1 MKIGLLPLYI
11 KLYDDTLPHM
21 RGRLER
27 FYGEIAE
34 QFQNQ
39 GVQVVRVPFCRLK
52 AEFEHAIKTFERQRV
67 DAIVTLHM
75 AYSPSLESID
85 ALVGTDL
92 PIVVLDTTQTLEFT
106 GEQDP
111 DEIMYCHGIHGVM
124 DMCSM
129 FTRRGKN
136 YAIAGGHYRESDCVN
151 RVCGYVRA
159 AKAAQTLRGSRIG
172 LVGGAFAGMGDFTV
186 PYKELTERFGIQV
199 FPQNAEKL
207 VQWRNSVTDVQIKQ
221 ELAQDTE
228 QFDFGSSVDLDE
240 YRQSI
245 RACLTLRKCI
255 EEEKLDAFSV
265 NFTQVGET
273 TGVDTMPFIECCKA
287 MRRGIGYAGE
297 GDALTAAFVGALLR
311 GWQDTNF
318 VEIFCPDW
326 KNNLLFLSHMGEVNY
341 RVAATRP
348 QVERAG
354 VNYTPGPY
362 PYMGYT
368 RMKAGRG
375 VYVNISRGREDY
387 KLTIA
392 PAEMVEPER
401 DNFTSSMRGWLKPQ
415 VTTAQFLEAL
425 SENGATHHS
434 IYVYGAR
441 PEELTYFGRLLD
453 LDTVVIDG

>member
-1 MKIGLLPLYI
+1 M
-11 KLYDDTLPHM
+11 
-21 RGRLER
+21 
-27 FYGEIAE
+27 
-34 QFQNQ
+34 
-39 GVQVVRVPFCRLK
+39 
-52 AEFEHAIKTFERQRV
+52 
-67 DAIVTLHM
+67 
-75 AYSPSLESID
+75 
-85 ALVGTDL
+85 
-92 PIVVLDTTQTLEFT
+92 
-106 GEQDP
+106 
-111 DEIMYCHGIHGVM
+111 
-124 DMCSM
+124 
-129 FTRRGKN
+129 
-136 YAIAGGHYRESDCVN
+136 
-151 RVCGYVRA
+151 
-159 AKAAQTLRGSRIG
+159 
-172 LVGGAFAGMGDFTV
+172 
-186 PYKELTERFGIQV
+186 
-199 FPQNAEKL
+199 
-207 VQWRNSVTDVQIKQ
+207 
-221 ELAQDTE
+221 
-228 QFDFGSSVDLDE
+228 
-240 YRQSI
+240 
-245 RACLTLRKCI
+245 
-255 EEEKLDAFSV
+255 
-265 NFTQVGET
+265 
-273 TGVDTMPFIECCKA
+273 DTMPFIECCKA